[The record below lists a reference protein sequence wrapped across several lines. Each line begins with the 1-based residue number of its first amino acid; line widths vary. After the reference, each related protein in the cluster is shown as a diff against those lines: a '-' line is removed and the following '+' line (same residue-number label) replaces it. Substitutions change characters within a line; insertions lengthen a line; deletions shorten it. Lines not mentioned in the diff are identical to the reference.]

1 MLSGAWISFALWVAI
16 FILMLK
22 ERHHINSHLT
32 DESMFG
38 SEFGGSRRGMSS
50 RMSNG
55 SFDKMSQSRYSNYSG
70 SQMSGSR
77 MGNSS
82 ARGGGRRGRD
92 PYWQQQQ
99 QQNANSLNMSY
110 QTDAAPPYVK
120 QPTGHGAT
128 SMPPMPP
135 AEPNSLLDY
144 FSSKLPTEDEVDVDG
159 ALAEHDLNEGPHYPP
174 ELQVRPW
181 AWAVWL

>member
-16 FILMLK
+16 FILMLTQ
-22 ERHHINSHLT
+22 RHHINAHLT

-82 ARGGGRRGRD
+82 SRGGGRRGRGD

-99 QQNANSLNMSY
+99 QHQGNSLNMSY
-110 QTDAAPPYVK
+110 QTDSAQPYVK
-120 QPTGHGAT
+120 QPAGPT
-128 SMPPMPP
+128 SMPVMPP

-144 FSSKLPTEDEVDVDG
+144 FSSKLPAEDVVDVDD
-159 ALAEHDLNEGPHYPP
+159 ALAEHDLNEGPHYPT
-174 ELQVRPW
+174 ELQVRPKFC
-181 AWAVWL
+181 